1 MRGVITHIARWFAW
15 HAEGAAI
22 GSPDR
27 PHARITIVSTD
38 ESELEPERQGG

>member
-1 MRGVITHIARWFAW
+1 VLGVIAHIARWFAW

-22 GSPDR
+22 GAPDR

-38 ESELEPERQGG
+38 EAEPEPERQSG